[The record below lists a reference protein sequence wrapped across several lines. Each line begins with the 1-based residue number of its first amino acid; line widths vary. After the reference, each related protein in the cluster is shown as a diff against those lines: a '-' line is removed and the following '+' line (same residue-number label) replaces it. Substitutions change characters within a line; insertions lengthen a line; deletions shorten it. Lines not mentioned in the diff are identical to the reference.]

1 MAPPRS
7 EDLKAGFT
15 GLVVAVVFLAVVI
28 YGMVMFTNRFVA
40 SQGGAH
46 AEQTTH

>member
-15 GLVVAVVFLAVVI
+15 GLIVAVVFLAVVV

-40 SQGGAH
+40 AKGGAH